1 MSSSKRAKRCWFC
14 GQRHVRPGDPPEHI
28 LGAAI
33 GAELTTDAV
42 ACSCNKRA
50 GKEVDQPLAN
60 DPFVAFNR
68 VFYDIRDRRGNRP
81 PNPVR
86 GATLEDGTPV
96 ALETRNGPW
105 EATVVPYVRE
115 QEDRLI
121 ITAGSV
127 EEAEELIA
135 KKSERTGQKFR
146 VVEERR
152 SQEEH
157 PRVLFTLSLDTRIR
171 VRARAKMVLGV
182 LSKVFPEEWLDS
194 PEARQLQEWL
204 WDPRP
209 KLDGEQIGAMHHGA
223 EGILGYMCEP
233 PEHLVS
239 LQPMGVDRLMVTIIL
254 FGKEVIPC
262 EVQLPG
268 VSAPDNCWVMNPK
281 TRKVRELSYIELVH
295 EVGARLDRVHAER
308 DQAA

>member
-1 MSSSKRAKRCWFC
+1 MSSSKPTKRCWFC

-33 GAELTTDAV
+33 GAELTTDAI
-42 ACSCNKRA
+42 ARSCNKRA
-50 GKEVDQPLAN
+50 GGEVDQPLAK
-60 DPFVAFNR
+60 DLFVAFNR

-86 GATLEDGTPV
+86 GAALEDGTPV
-96 ALETRNGPW
+96 VLETRNGPW
-105 EATVVPYVRE
+105 EAKVIPCVRE
-115 QEDRLI
+115 EGERLI
-121 ITAGSV
+121 VTAGSV
-127 EEAEELIA
+127 EGAAEAIA
-135 KKSERTGQKFR
+135 KRNERTGQKFR

-152 SQEEH
+152 SHEEH
-157 PRVLFTLSLDTRIR
+157 PKVHFTLSMDLRIR
-171 VRARAKMVLGV
+171 IRARAKMVLGV

-194 PEARQLQEWL
+194 PEAHQLQEWL

-209 KLDGEQIGAMHHGA
+209 KLDGEQIGAMQHSA

-254 FGKEVIPC
+254 FGKEVIPY

-268 VSAPDNCWVMNPK
+268 IPAPDSCWVMDPK

-295 EVGARLDRVHAER
+295 EVGARLDRVHA
-308 DQAA
+308 DHNQAA

>member
-1 MSSSKRAKRCWFC
+1 MSFSKRTKRCWFC

-42 ACSCNKRA
+42 AYSCNERA

-86 GATLEDGTPV
+86 HATLEDGTPV

-105 EATVVPYVRE
+105 EATVVPHVRE
-115 QEDRLI
+115 QGDRLTI
-121 ITAGSV
+121 VAGSV
-127 EEAEELIA
+127 EEAEEVIA

-146 VVEERR
+146 VVEQRR

-157 PRVLFTLSLDTRIR
+157 PRVVFTLSMDTRIR

-194 PEARQLQEWL
+194 PDAHQLQEWL

-209 KLDGEQIGAMHHGA
+209 KLQGEQIGAMHQGA
-223 EGILGYMCEP
+223 EGILGYLCDP

-268 VSAPDNCWVMNPK
+268 ISAPDNCWVMNPK

-295 EVGARLDRVHAER
+295 EVGARLDRVHLER